1 MCSQCNRT
9 KSNKDNADF
18 RDDLEME
25 SDPNCPL
32 CLDNV
37 KGRIVDD
44 LDSVIAIKD
53 KYPVTPGHLLIL
65 TKRHTPDF
73 FTMTS
78 KERRDAED
86 LLRILQKR
94 ISDNDQQVTGFNV
107 GINNGVSAG
116 QTIMHVHIHLIPRRD
131 GDTPNPRGG
140 VRGVIPDK
148 MDYPIE

>member
-1 MCSQCNRT
+1 MRSKGNRA

-18 RDDLEME
+18 KDDLAFE

-32 CLDNV
+32 CLDNL

-94 ISDNDQQVTGFNV
+94 ISDHDQQVTGFNI
-107 GINNGVSAG
+107 GINNGASAG
-116 QTIMHVHIHLIPRRD
+116 QTIMHLHIHLIPRRD

-148 MDYPIE
+148 MDYPIA